1 MQEVPLPENP
11 SLHSQVYKPIKF
23 SHLAFVLQGLEIHS
37 LMSKIFN
44 KISIKIAMFS
54 GDVHKYMHHCRL
66 YILSDFSKTIWTVDM
81 CFSKDH
87 QLLCRLPVQEV
98 PSPVNP
104 LLHLHVY
111 KLIPSIHSAFLSQIS
126 EIHSSMS
133 KIFININFNSEIY
146 MKLRISEHF
155 ATTSAA
161 NGTYTRLYVHI

>member
-23 SHLAFVLQGLEIHS
+23 SHLAFVLQGVEIHS
-37 LMSKIFN
+37 LISKIFN
-44 KISIKIAMFS
+44 KISIKIAIFS
-54 GDVHKYMHHCRL
+54 EEVHKYTHHCRL
-66 YILSDFSKTIWTVDM
+66 YILSAFSKTIWTVDM

-111 KLIPSIHSAFLSQIS
+111 KLMPSIHTAFLSQRL

-133 KIFININFNSEIY
+133 KIFINMDFNSEIY
-146 MKLRISEHF
+146 LKLRISEF
-155 ATTSAA
+155 IATTSAA
-161 NGTYTRLYVHI
+161 SGTYTKL